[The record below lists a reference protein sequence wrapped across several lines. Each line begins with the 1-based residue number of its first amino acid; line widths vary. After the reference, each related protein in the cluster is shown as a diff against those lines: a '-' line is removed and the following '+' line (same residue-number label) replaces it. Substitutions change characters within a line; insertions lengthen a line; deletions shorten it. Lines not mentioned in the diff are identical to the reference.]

1 MHRHSRPAPANRRLT
16 NYATNR
22 GRARLRLPILKS
34 GLQAFVSPPKISF
47 AVPMH
52 PNENADQ
59 EYEYQIKR
67 DFLFG
72 VSSLRPN
79 HDHAEFR
86 PNKEATLCQGHR
98 AGHVGL
104 TKRNVA

>member
-1 MHRHSRPAPANRRLT
+1 VNRRLT

-47 AVPMH
+47 AVPTH

-72 VSSLRPN
+72 VHPCDPTTTMPS
-79 HDHAEFR
+79 F
-86 PNKEATLCQGHR
+86 TQ
-98 AGHVGL
+98 
-104 TKRNVA
+104 TKRQLPVRVIAPPPVTSA